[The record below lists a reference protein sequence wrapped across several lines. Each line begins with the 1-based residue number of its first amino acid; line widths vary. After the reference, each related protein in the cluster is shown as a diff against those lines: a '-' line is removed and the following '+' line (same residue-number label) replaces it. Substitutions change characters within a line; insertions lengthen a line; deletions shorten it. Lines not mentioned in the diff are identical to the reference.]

1 MMGHWYGWGFGGFG
15 GFWMA
20 AIMILVLGLII
31 WGVVALV
38 RRTSGVGCCGH
49 ASASQHSDS
58 AMEILK
64 KRYASGEINKE
75 EFEEKKKNLL

>member
-1 MMGHWYGWGFGGFG
+1 MMGHWYGWGLGGYG
-15 GFWMA
+15 GWWMGI
-20 AIMILVLGLII
+20 IMVVVLGLII
-31 WGVVALV
+31 WGVVMLV
-38 RRTSGVGCCGH
+38 RRTSGAGCCG
-49 ASASQHSDS
+49 SVSQHTDT